1 MAEKKEFTY
10 EIKQEIGKISEGR
23 SGWARE
29 VNIVS
34 WNGGAPKLDVRDWSP
49 DHSKMGKGIS
59 MTYDELRTLKA
70 LIEDL
75 DESYFE

>member
-10 EIKQEIGKISEGR
+10 EIKQEIGKISEAR